1 MFGYRLRHED
11 FISICA
17 VVAYSVLLTKY
28 FYPFHIA
35 SNFK

>member
-1 MFGYRLRHED
+1 MFGCRLRHED
-11 FISICA
+11 FISIYA
-17 VVAYSVLLTKY
+17 IVAYSALLTKY